1 MKNESKWSFD
11 TNAIRAGEHRDP
23 ATGAHNTPIYQT
35 ATFSFETSEQLTE
48 AFVNYGK
55 PNCPNLYTREGNPTI
70 DVLQEKMATLQNTQ
84 SSLAMSS
91 GMAAVAASIRLC
103 AKAGDHVIV
112 TDKIFVVSRSF
123 FLEECPEMG
132 IEVSFVDMLDLE
144 SVRMAV
150 KPNTTALFAE
160 TITNPQICV
169 IDLAG
174 LKAIASDNDLS
185 FIVDNTYLGPY
196 LLQPID
202 FGADLILDSAT
213 KYLSGHG
220 DAVGGILCGSAEH
233 ISKARAT
240 MSSFGQCIS
249 PFNAWLILRGIRTLP
264 LRMRQHSKNA
274 LALAKMLT
282 DHDKVDWVRY
292 AGTPESNQTD
302 LVKKQFPK
310 GCGGMLSFNIKGEAD
325 NLHHFMN
332 ALEMVDMATSLGD
345 VYTLAA
351 ARVDYGLIR
360 VSVGCED
367 EEDILSDFTQA
378 LEAVDI
384 YG

>member
-1 MKNESKWSFD
+1 
-11 TNAIRAGEHRDP
+11 
-23 ATGAHNTPIYQT
+23 
-35 ATFSFETSEQLTE
+35 
-48 AFVNYGK
+48 
-55 PNCPNLYTREGNPTI
+55 
-70 DVLQEKMATLQNTQ
+70 
-84 SSLAMSS
+84 
-91 GMAAVAASIRLC
+91 
-103 AKAGDHVIV
+103 
-112 TDKIFVVSRSF
+112 
-123 FLEECPEMG
+123 
-132 IEVSFVDMLDLE
+132 
-144 SVRMAV
+144 
-150 KPNTTALFAE
+150 
-160 TITNPQICV
+160 
-169 IDLAG
+169 
-174 LKAIASDNDLS
+174 
-185 FIVDNTYLGPY
+185 
-196 LLQPID
+196 
-202 FGADLILDSAT
+202 
-213 KYLSGHG
+213 
-220 DAVGGILCGSAEH
+220 
-233 ISKARAT
+233 
-240 MSSFGQCIS
+240 
-249 PFNAWLILRGIRTLP
+249 
-264 LRMRQHSKNA
+264 MRQHSKNA